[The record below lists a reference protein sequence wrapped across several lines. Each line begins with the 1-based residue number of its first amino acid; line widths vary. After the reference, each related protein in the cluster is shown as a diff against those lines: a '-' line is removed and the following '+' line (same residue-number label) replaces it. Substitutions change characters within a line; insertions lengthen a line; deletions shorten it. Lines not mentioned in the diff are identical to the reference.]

1 MRRNARLTVLAS
13 AVSTLLAPE
22 FAVGRQGVGRVHA
35 AGHRVAR
42 VGRTHVAVDAV
53 GRRAADADPARTGV
67 RRGAGIAVVAGQR
80 VRGTPHA
87 RGGAVAGAATDAGVV
102 GAGLAGRLEL
112 AGRRAAVAGDEVAVV
127 ALLAEVHD
135 AVAADVGDLADEDGE
150 LVGLHSASREAW
162 PLDTEDVLAAGA
174 AGDGLGRGRI
184 ADEACR

>member
-1 MRRNARLTVLAS
+1 RGAARVRRAHVGIVAVDRWPARAGAARARIRRRAGA
-13 AVSTLLAPE
+13 AVDSGQG
-22 FAVGRQGVGRVHA
+22 GRRAGTHAGRAGVAGGAGIEIAARHGVGRVHA
-35 AGHRVAR
+35 AGRRVAR

-135 AVAADVGDLADEDGE
+135 AVAADVGD
-150 LVGLHSASREAW
+150 
-162 PLDTEDVLAAGA
+162 
-174 AGDGLGRGRI
+174 
-184 ADEACR
+184 